1 MSAKVTER
9 WLLIFVIGVCTVP
22 LLVVAFGSFYSRYT
36 ADDYCSS
43 MYMRY
48 MPVTNTT
55 AENWLEFVVNA
66 NIASARNWLEF
77 VVNSYTVWTGTFS
90 GLAFQG
96 ITPHAEW
103 LSLPIILAL
112 SIWALLLYIGVY
124 MLLKRGTAVKENIR
138 LFAATAAVLLLAAF
152 VCAVPSLHESLFWY
166 GSAAPYTFSLVLS
179 TLYAPL
185 ILSFRKT
192 GAAIILFGFSFFLA
206 GFSVTFTA
214 LQIFSLCFFLIL
226 LRHKQ
231 TLQRR
236 LLASLLGALV
246 GAAALLAA
254 PGNAVRASVANVEPD
269 LIFTVIHLP
278 RVILYLFAFII
289 YKTPLI
295 ALSIFSTSF
304 LISYCYGIKSQSKT
318 LPIIITWLL
327 MLGSVAAAFAPVIY
341 ASSTWL
347 LPRRTWTAPVWIA
360 LCGIAAL
367 GYLYALAFR
376 KQEQPLGYL
385 ARPAKIIIAILAVGF
400 MLNGLPIA
408 LEAVSRQAAY
418 AAAWDERD
426 AYLRSLSG
434 TTETVRA
441 RSFHGAFDLE
451 DLTDDP
457 NFWTNV
463 CIARYYNLP
472 AIVSDGQ
479 PPFVP

>member
-9 WLLIFVIGVCTVP
+9 WLLIFVIGVCAVP
-22 LLVVAFGSFYSRYT
+22 LLIVAFGSFY
-36 ADDYCSS
+36 
-43 MYMRY
+43 MRY
-48 MPVTNTT
+48 MADDFCNSAAVAELGWLRFVLNT
-55 AENWLEFVVNA
+55 
-66 NIASARNWLEF
+66 
-77 VVNSYTVWTGTFS
+77 YTGWTGTFS

-96 ITPHAEW
+96 ITPRAEW
-103 LSLPIILAL
+103 LGLPIMLAL
-112 SIWALLLYIGVY
+112 SIWALLLYIAIYV
-124 MLLKRGTAVKENIR
+124 LLRRGTAVKENIR
-138 LFAATAAVLLLAAF
+138 LFAAAAAVLLLAGF
-152 VCAVPSLHESLFWY
+152 VCVVPSLHESLFWY

-179 TLYAPL
+179 TLYVPL
-185 ILSFRKT
+185 ILGFRKT
-192 GAAIILFGFSFFLA
+192 GAILILFGFSFFLA

-231 TLQRR
+231 TIRRR
-236 LLASLLGALV
+236 LLASLLGALA
-246 GAAALLAA
+246 GAAVLLVA
-254 PGNAVRASVANVEPD
+254 PGNAVRASVANVETD
-269 LIFTVIHLP
+269 LLFTIIYLP
-278 RVILYLFAFII
+278 RVMLYLFAFII

-295 ALSIFSTSF
+295 ALSMIGIPF
-304 LISYCYGIKSQSKT
+304 LISHYYRLKFQSRISPV
-318 LPIIITWLL
+318 LIAWLL
-327 MLGSVAAAFAPVIY
+327 MLGSAAAAFAPVIY

-347 LPRRTWTAPVWIA
+347 LPRRTWTAPVWIV
-360 LCGIAAL
+360 LCGTAAL

-376 KQEQPLGYL
+376 KQERPLGYL
-385 ARPAKIIIAILAVGF
+385 PRPARVIIAILAVGF
-400 MLNGLPIA
+400 LLNGLPIA

-426 AYLRSLSG
+426 TYLRSLSS
-434 TTETVRA
+434 TTEIVRA